1 MNENE
6 AKHTFDSNRSVEMN
20 EFLNRII
27 AQVEQMVSEIEE
39 KKKELSMKEEEI
51 AKRDKRIEEL
61 ETELMGMKQSQ
72 KTVSHFP
79 NGEIALQQLMVLA
92 QESAKKIEE
101 SAHQKA
107 ELIVE
112 DARRNA
118 DRIVNE
124 SLLKTEKMEV
134 EANLLRRNIRLF
146 KSRAKEM
153 VSLETEF
160 LEDLEKADI

>member
-6 AKHTFDSNRSVEMN
+6 AKHTFDSNGSLEMN

-27 AQVEQMVSEIEE
+27 AQVEQMVSEIDE
-39 KKKELSMKEEEI
+39 KKNILAMKEEEI

-61 ETELMGMKQSQ
+61 ETQLMSMEQSRN
-72 KTVSHFP
+72 TVSP
-79 NGEIALQQLMVLA
+79 NPGGEMALQQLIAVA
-92 QESAKKIEE
+92 QESSKKIEE
-101 SAHQKA
+101 AAHQKA

-124 SLLKTEKMEV
+124 SLLKAEKIEV

-160 LEDLEKADI
+160 LEDLEKVDI